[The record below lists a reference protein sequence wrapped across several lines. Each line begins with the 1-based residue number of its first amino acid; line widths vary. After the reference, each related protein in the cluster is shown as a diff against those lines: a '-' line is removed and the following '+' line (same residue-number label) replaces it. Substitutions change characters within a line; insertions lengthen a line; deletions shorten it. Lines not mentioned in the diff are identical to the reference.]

1 MKKEEKAKC
10 MRRTDG
16 GAVKSP
22 GENLKRLGLG
32 LGLGVQLQPAVQAM
46 RWTALGL
53 ELVGLLF
60 ISVARRGQVLQWF
73 LGLNPHGWMAL
84 ASRTVTFSAAFP
96 VFFRQSSSAC
106 SIR

>member
-1 MKKEEKAKC
+1 MHAPPQVISAVPSCCVHEKEEKAKC

-46 RWTALGL
+46 R
-53 ELVGLLF
+53 
-60 ISVARRGQVLQWF
+60 
-73 LGLNPHGWMAL
+73 
-84 ASRTVTFSAAFP
+84 
-96 VFFRQSSSAC
+96 
-106 SIR
+106 